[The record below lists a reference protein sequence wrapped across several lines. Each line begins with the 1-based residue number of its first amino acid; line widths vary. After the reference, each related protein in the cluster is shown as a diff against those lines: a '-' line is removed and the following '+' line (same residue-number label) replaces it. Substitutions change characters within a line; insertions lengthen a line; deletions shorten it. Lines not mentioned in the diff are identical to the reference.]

1 MSEPRISLYEH
12 VNTSGRALE
21 VKSATTNLVDKGFND
36 KCSSI
41 VVHSGVWELFEHV
54 NYGGKT
60 WIVWEGQ
67 NYNEWTKWG
76 GQNDVISS
84 LRPVKVKIASRSGCK
99 VYQHAHNKG
108 RCIEWV
114 AYIHVNFQGHQ
125 LLLQEG
131 NHNICDIRGW
141 NDTISSMRPIEIDF
155 PTELIVL
162 EYDTS
167 AAVINNT
174 PKTLQTWTQVN
185 NTDVEQ
191 SVKYTEEHSVT
202 MLLK

>member
-12 VNTSGRALE
+12 GNTSGRALE
-21 VKSATTNLVDKGFND
+21 VKSATANLVDKGFND

-84 LRPVKVKIASRSGCK
+84 LRPVKVKITSRSGCK

-108 RCIEWV
+108 RCIELWEPV
-114 AYIHVNFQGHQ
+114 PNFV
-125 LLLQEG
+125 
-131 NHNICDIRGW
+131 D
-141 NDTISSMRPIEIDF
+141 
-155 PTELIVL
+155 
-162 EYDTS
+162 Y
-167 AAVINNT
+167 
-174 PKTLQTWTQVN
+174 
-185 NTDVEQ
+185 Q
-191 SVKYTEEHSVT
+191 SP
-202 MLLK
+202 